1 MIDYDMYV
9 RPKKKRWMDWLP
21 KWTSV
26 VVWLVILMLVCLNK
40 LNAQSTTQM
49 NAQSTTQLNVD
60 LIDSYV
66 VHEVIKIIGY
76 RVVMSD
82 ELGCWSEL
90 DIFWDNIGMTN
101 EEKELVERKIIQ
113 YELYR
118 DDGIEPMIN
127 IMRKNKTLQTYHIV
141 KLPSDTFWRDGN

>member
-9 RPKKKRWMDWLP
+9 RPKKKQWMDWLP

-26 VVWLVILMLVCLNK
+26 VVWLVIMMLVCLNK
-40 LNAQSTTQM
+40 LNAQ
-49 NAQSTTQLNVD
+49 NNVD

-66 VHEVIKIIGY
+66 AHEVIKIIGY
-76 RVVMSD
+76 RVVESD

-90 DIFWDNIGMTN
+90 DIFLDNIGMTS

-127 IMRKNKTLQTYHIV
+127 IMRKNKTLQIYHIV
-141 KLPSDTFWRDGN
+141 KLPSDTFWRN

>member
-9 RPKKKRWMDWLP
+9 RPKKKQWMDWLP
-21 KWTSV
+21 KWTSG
-26 VVWLVILMLVCLNK
+26 VVWLVIMMLVCLNK
-40 LNAQSTTQM
+40 LNAQ
-49 NAQSTTQLNVD
+49 NNVD

-66 VHEVIKIIGY
+66 AHEVIKIIGY
-76 RVVMSD
+76 RVVESD

-90 DIFWDNIGMTN
+90 DIFWDNIGMTS

-127 IMRKNKTLQTYHIV
+127 IMRKNKTLQIYHIV
-141 KLPSDTFWRDGN
+141 KLPSDTFWRN

>member
-9 RPKKKRWMDWLP
+9 RPKKKQWMDWLP

-26 VVWLVILMLVCLNK
+26 VVWLVIMMLVCLNK
-40 LNAQSTTQM
+40 LNAQ
-49 NAQSTTQLNVD
+49 NNVD

-66 VHEVIKIIGY
+66 AHEVIKIIGY
-76 RVVMSD
+76 RVVESD

-90 DIFWDNIGMTN
+90 DIFWDNIGMTS

-127 IMRKNKTLQTYHIV
+127 IMRKNKALQIYHIV
-141 KLPSDTFWRDGN
+141 KLPSDTFWRN

>member
-9 RPKKKRWMDWLP
+9 RPKKKQWMDWLP

-26 VVWLVILMLVCLNK
+26 VVWLVIMMLVCLNK
-40 LNAQSTTQM
+40 LNAQ
-49 NAQSTTQLNVD
+49 NNVD

-66 VHEVIKIIGY
+66 AHEVIKIIGY
-76 RVVMSD
+76 RVVESD

-90 DIFWDNIGMTN
+90 DIFWDNIGMTS

-127 IMRKNKTLQTYHIV
+127 IMRKNKTLQIYHIV
-141 KLPSDTFWRDGN
+141 KLPSDTFWRN

>member
-1 MIDYDMYV
+1 M
-9 RPKKKRWMDWLP
+9 
-21 KWTSV
+21 
-26 VVWLVILMLVCLNK
+26 MLVCLNK
-40 LNAQSTTQM
+40 LNAQ
-49 NAQSTTQLNVD
+49 NNVD

-66 VHEVIKIIGY
+66 AHEVIKIIGY
-76 RVVMSD
+76 RVVESD

-90 DIFWDNIGMTN
+90 DIFWDNIGMTS

-127 IMRKNKTLQTYHIV
+127 IMRKNKTLQIYHIV
-141 KLPSDTFWRDGN
+141 KLPSDTFWRN